1 MITFLLQYDFGFKSA
16 LALGTI
22 IWMGMWWITRPVD
35 IAVTALLPIGIN
47 AIFDLVP
54 ANQIINQYFSEIVAR
69 TICTGGE
76 IVNRG
81 TLIGKAEGIRAHL
94 ECNGLM
100 LSEKGYISAIP
111 QLDAYTGNA
120 EMSHEAAVGRIAPE
134 EIEYLM
140 ARGLDEDEATAT
152 IVRGF
157 LNVNIE
163 GLPDSLAKKITETLD
178 TFSYNKGM

>member
-1 MITFLLQYDFGFKSA
+1 MEKAKDVQ
-16 LALGTI
+16 
-22 IWMGMWWITRPVD
+22 MNPVTRLVGEGAVARMNSILVAPEGAHLD
-35 IAVTALLPIGIN
+35 IGGVVSLE
-47 AIFDLVP
+47 VP
-54 ANQIINQYFSEIVAR
+54 GCRAEIVAR